1 MITLE
6 GSRARRVISRAM
18 PRVMGRFPSSKSN
31 RSVHWESQLER
42 DFLIHLE
49 FDPDVLGFREQPVTV
64 DLTIAGRRRRYT
76 PDLYVERRAGRWIYE
91 VKPADK
97 VAAADVAPVLEAAAA
112 HFMKSGFNYSVVTE
126 HEIRRQ
132 PYLHNIHLLLRYR
145 DVIVSQGA
153 KDTAVALLSATQEL
167 TLAELAEKL
176 ADHGGATAVFAMV
189 LSNHLPFDLTAVRL
203 SPSAVVSLS

>member
-1 MITLE
+1 MITLN
-6 GSRARRVISRAM
+6 GKRSRRVISRAM
-18 PRVMGRFPSSKSN
+18 PRVMGRFPSRKSN

-42 DFLIHLE
+42 DFLVHLE

-64 DLTIAGRRRRYT
+64 DLTVAGCPRRYT

-97 VAAADVAPVLEAAAA
+97 AVDPDTAILLEAAAA
-112 HFMKSGFNYSVVTE
+112 HFTSLGFNFSVVTE

-145 DVIVSQGA
+145 DVIVSEIA
-153 KDTAVALLSATQEL
+153 KNTAVELLNATTEL
-167 TLAELAEKL
+167 SLGDLADALAE
-176 ADHGGATAVFAMV
+176 HGGVTAVFAMV
-189 LSNHLPFDLTAVRL
+189 LDRHLPFDLTAELL
-203 SPSAVVSLS
+203 SPAAVISLS